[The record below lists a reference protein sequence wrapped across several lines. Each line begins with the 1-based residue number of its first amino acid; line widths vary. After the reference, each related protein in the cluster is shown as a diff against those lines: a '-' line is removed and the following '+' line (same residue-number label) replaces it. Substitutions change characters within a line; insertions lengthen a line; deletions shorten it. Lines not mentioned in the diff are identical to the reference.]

1 MKKILLAAMLVVSSQ
16 SVAAD
21 WEMLPDS
28 EFCIAR
34 NGIDWGNGNI
44 GETRF
49 GWVDDK
55 LYLSAI
61 NDKWNVN
68 ASEKKPFQSVGE
80 ADFDG
85 VRVPVMVYS
94 QESTTVIVELDGSV
108 ENLDIIV
115 NSKSMKIYPVGDY
128 KNFVF
133 GFELDDM
140 KQAISKVG
148 QCYFTTKA

>member
-1 MKKILLAAMLVVSSQ
+1 MKKILMAVMLAVSSQ

-28 EFCIAR
+28 VFCIAR

-49 GWVDDK
+49 GWVNDK

-61 NDKWNVN
+61 NAKWNVKTSKEN
-68 ASEKKPFQSVGE
+68 PFESKAE

-94 QESTTVIVELDGSV
+94 QESSSVIVELDGSV

-115 NSKSMKIYPVGDY
+115 SSKSMKVYAVGDY
-128 KNFVF
+128 SDFVF

>member
-1 MKKILLAAMLVVSSQ
+1 MKKILFAAMLAVSSQ

-28 EFCIAR
+28 NYCIAR

-49 GWVDDK
+49 GWYGDK

-61 NDKWNVN
+61 NAQWNVN
-68 ASEKKPFQSVGE
+68 ASKDKPFESRAE

-94 QESTTVIVELDGSV
+94 QNSTSVIVELDGTV
-108 ENLDIIV
+108 DNLDIIV
-115 NSKSMKIYPVGDY
+115 NSKVMKVYPVGEYQD
-128 KNFVF
+128 FVF

-140 KQAISKVG
+140 KQAASKVG

>member
-21 WEMLPDS
+21 WEMVPSS

-68 ASEKKPFQSVGE
+68 ASEEKPFKSVAE

-85 VRVPVMVYS
+85 VRVIVMVYS
-94 QESTTVIVELDGSV
+94 QEPTTVIVELDGSV

-115 NSKSMKIYPVGDY
+115 NSKSMKIYPVGNNTD
-128 KNFVF
+128 FVF

>member
-1 MKKILLAAMLVVSSQ
+1 MKKILMAVMFAVSTQ

-21 WEMLPDS
+21 WEMLPNS

-55 LYLSAI
+55 LFLSAI
-61 NDKWNVN
+61 NANWNIK
-68 ASEKKPFQSVGE
+68 ASEENPFESVAV

-85 VRVPVMVYS
+85 IRIPVMVYS
-94 QESTTVIVELDGSV
+94 RESHTIIVQLDGSV
-108 ENLDIIV
+108 ENLDVIV
-115 NSKSMKIYPVGDY
+115 NSSVMKVYAVGNYID
-128 KNFVF
+128 FIF

-140 KQAISKVG
+140 KQAVSHVG

>member
-1 MKKILLAAMLVVSSQ
+1 MAVMFAVSTQ

-21 WEMLPDS
+21 WEMLPNS

-55 LYLSAI
+55 LFLSAI
-61 NDKWNVN
+61 NANWNIKSSVEN
-68 ASEKKPFQSVGE
+68 PFESVAV

-85 VRVPVMVYS
+85 IRIPVMVYS
-94 QESTTVIVELDGSV
+94 RESHTIIVQLDGSV
-108 ENLDIIV
+108 ENLDVIV
-115 NSKSMKIYPVGDY
+115 NSNVMKVYAVGNYID
-128 KNFVF
+128 FIF

-140 KQAISKVG
+140 KQAVSHVG